1 MQYYF
6 DAKINIDMLNLKP
19 LHLKAVNKSQ
29 IVVNFKAMS
38 TGYLK
43 TRFRSLD
50 YHIAYQ

>member
-29 IVVNFKAMS
+29 ISRTRCGRTVALLFLAH
-38 TGYLK
+38 LK
-43 TRFRSLD
+43 GELF
-50 YHIAYQ
+50 